1 MKAIVYEG
9 VGKINLKDVE
19 NPKPKEDNVIVKVKS
34 CAICGTDYKAYTIGI
49 SSIKPPVILG
59 HEFVGEIVEIGKK
72 VQGFNIGDRVT
83 MATTIPCGHC
93 DMCIKGFPN
102 LCRNKMPVGTYLN
115 GAFAE
120 YLEVPWEGIVHGNLI
135 KVPDN
140 LSDDNG
146 AIAEPLGCAIN
157 SQNIA
162 SVGFPDTVAVIGAG
176 PLGILQAELSK
187 ARGAEKVILIQ
198 RSKKRYELAK
208 SFNIDYL
215 ICSELEDPVDSVMK
229 ITNGYGVDVV
239 INAAPSREAVNL
251 AFKLV
256 SKTGRVSLFASVP
269 KDNPLVDIDV
279 NFIHYNQISVFGASD
294 STAKNHREAI
304 KLLASKKINSEKLI
318 THILPIKDF
327 FKGIEAIK
335 NREALKVVIKPNLP

>member
-9 VGKINLKDVE
+9 VGKINLRDVE
-19 NPKPKEDNVIVKVKS
+19 KPRLKNDNVIVKVKA

-59 HEFVGEIVEIGKK
+59 HEFVGEIVEIGNKIKDFK
-72 VQGFNIGDRVT
+72 VGDRVT

-93 DMCIKGFPN
+93 EMCIKGFPN
-102 LCRNKMPVGTYLN
+102 LCYNKMPVGTYIN

-135 KVPDN
+135 KIPDN
-140 LSDDNG
+140 LSDEHG
-146 AIAEPLGCAIN
+146 AVAEPLGCAIN

-176 PLGILQAELSK
+176 PLGILQAELAK
-187 ARGAEKVILIQ
+187 ARGASRVILIQ

-208 SFNIDYL
+208 SFNIDHL
-215 ICSELEDPVDSVMK
+215 ICSEIDDPVKSIK
-229 ITNGYGVDVV
+229 EITKGNGVDVV
-239 INAAPSREAVNL
+239 INAAPSRGAVEL
-251 AFKLV
+251 SFKLV

-269 KDNPLVDIDV
+269 KDNPFVNIDV
-279 NFIHYNQISVFGASD
+279 NFIHYNQVSVFGSSD
-294 STAKNHREAI
+294 STAKNHRDAVD
-304 KLLASKKINSEKLI
+304 LLASKKISTDKLI
-318 THILPIKDF
+318 THILPIENF
-327 FKGIEAIK
+327 FKGMEAIK
-335 NREALKVVIKPNLP
+335 NREALKVVIKPSI

>member
-9 VGKINLKDVE
+9 VGKINLREVE
-19 NPKPKEDNVIVKVKS
+19 KPKLRKDNVIVKIKS
-34 CAICGTDYKAYTIGI
+34 CAICGTDYKAYMIGI

-59 HEFVGEIVEIGKK
+59 HEFVGEIVEIGEKI
-72 VQGFNIGDRVT
+72 QGFNVGDRVT

-93 DMCIKGFPN
+93 DMCIKGYPN
-102 LCRNKMPVGTYLN
+102 LCRNKMPIGTYIN

-135 KVPDN
+135 KVPDH

-162 SVGFPDTVAVIGAG
+162 SVGFPDIVAVIGAG
-176 PLGILQAELSK
+176 PLGIIHAELAKS
-187 ARGAEKVILIQ
+187 RGAAKVILIQ

-208 SFNIDYL
+208 SFNIDYT
-215 ICSELEDPVDSVMK
+215 ICSELENPVDKVMELTAGK
-229 ITNGYGVDVV
+229 GVDVV
-239 INAAPSREAVNL
+239 INAAPSKDAVKL
-251 AFKLV
+251 AFKIV
-256 SKTGRVSLFASVP
+256 SKTGRISLFASVP
-269 KDNPLVDIDV
+269 KNDPLVDIDV
-279 NFIHYNQISVFGASD
+279 NFIHYNQISVFGSSD
-294 STAKNHREAI
+294 STAKNHRDAVD
-304 KLLASKKINSEKLI
+304 LLASGKINAEKLI
-318 THILPIKDF
+318 THKLPLSDF

-335 NREALKVVIKPNLP
+335 NREALKVVIKPNPL

>member
-9 VGKINLKDVE
+9 VGKIKLKDVE
-19 NPKPKEDNVIVKVKS
+19 RPKLRDDNVIVKVKS

-59 HEFVGEIVEIGKK
+59 HEFVGEIVEIGQK
-72 VQGFNIGDRVT
+72 VDGFKVGNRVT

-102 LCRNKMPVGTYLN
+102 LCRNKMPVGTYIN

-120 YLEVPWEGIVHGNLI
+120 YLEVPWPGIVHGNLI

-140 LSDDNG
+140 LSDNNG
-146 AIAEPLGCAIN
+146 SIAEPLGCAIN

-162 SVGFPDTVAVIGAG
+162 SIGFPDTVVVIGAG
-176 PLGILQAELSK
+176 PLGILQAELAK
-187 ARGAEKVILIQ
+187 ARGADKVILIQ

-208 SFNIDYL
+208 SFNIDHL
-215 ICSELEDPVDSVMK
+215 ICSEIEDPIKSIMD
-229 ITNGYGVDVV
+229 ITNNKGADVV
-239 INAAPSREAVNL
+239 INAAPSREAVKL

-256 SKTGRVSLFASVP
+256 SKTGRISLFASVP
-269 KDNPLVDIDV
+269 KDKPFVDIDV
-279 NFIHYNQISVFGASD
+279 NFIHYNQVSVFGSSD
-294 STAKNHREAI
+294 STSQNHRDAV
-304 KLLASKKINSEKLI
+304 KLLASKKISSEKLI
-318 THILPIKDF
+318 THVLPLKDF
-327 FKGIEAIK
+327 FRGIEAIK